1 MKRSIAALL
10 LWSCLC
16 GLSQAATT
24 IYRCGP
30 GGHEYSEAP
39 CLGGTVFEGTDGRS
53 AAQRAAAVRVTED
66 EQRKAVVL
74 ARERRAEQRLRK
86 AAAAVGIDGLAQP
99 AKKAASATA
108 PGVKKWTSGKVKSKA
123 KDPKDLV
130 IGEPKVNK

>member
-1 MKRSIAALL
+1 MMRCSAALL
-10 LWSCLC
+10 LWACLC

-30 GGHEYSEAP
+30 GQREYSEAP
-39 CLGGTVFEGTDGRS
+39 CLGGTVLEGTDGRS

-74 ARERRAEQRLRK
+74 ERERRAEQRLRK
-86 AAAAVGIDGLAQP
+86 AAAAAGIDGLAKP

-108 PGVKKWTSGKVKSKA
+108 PGMKKWTSGKVKSKA
-123 KDPKDLV
+123 RNPKDLV